1 MQRGFKFGRVLV
13 KSQRTRWGSCSRRKT
28 ISLNLKLLFIP
39 QDLAQYVLIHE
50 LCHTVHLNHSQKFWA
65 LLTRHEPDCKNK
77 EKELRSAG
85 RFVPAWIDAKERRS
99 RNAPSWK

>member
-1 MQRGFKFGRVLV
+1 MPEELV
-13 KSQRTRWGSCSRRKT
+13 RQ
-28 ISLNLKLLFIP
+28 
-39 QDLAQYVLIHE
+39 VLIHE

-65 LLTRHEPDCKNK
+65 LLKHHEPDCKNK

-99 RNAPSWK
+99 QNRRSWE